1 MHHKHSVNASKE
13 ESHGHKHDLAMMGVF
28 IHLLGDAG
36 NNLGVMAAALVI
48 WFAHYDGRYYADPAA
63 SMGISLMILA
73 SCIPLSKYY
82 LRPLICEDTKQIL
95 ITNQSNKRA

>member
-1 MHHKHSVNASKE
+1 MHHKHSVNAAKL
-13 ESHGHKHDLAMMGVF
+13 ESHGHKHDLAMLGVL

-48 WFAHYDGRYYADPAA
+48 WFAHYGGRFYADPAA

-73 SCIPLSKYY
+73 SCIPLSEY
-82 LRPLICEDTKQIL
+82 RSSFLIRGRSNRML
-95 ITNQSNKRA
+95 ITGQLNKRA

>member
-1 MHHKHSVNASKE
+1 MHHKHSINAAKP
-13 ESHGHKHDLAMMGVF
+13 ESHGHKYDLAMVGVL

-48 WFAHYDGRYYADPAA
+48 WFAHYGGRFYADPAA

-73 SCIPLSKYY
+73 SSIPLSEYRLPSLY
-82 LRPLICEDTKQIL
+82 VRANRMLIPVCQL
-95 ITNQSNKRA
+95 NKRV